1 MCDLIQ
7 NRQVSQVYLIV
18 YEGLQIGFPDVTF
31 QFFFIIDVNIQ
42 MMQDIS
48 NWTN

>member
-18 YEGLQIGFPDVTF
+18 YESLRIGFPDVTF
-31 QFFFIIDVNIQ
+31 
-42 MMQDIS
+42 
-48 NWTN
+48 

>member
-18 YEGLQIGFPDVTF
+18 YEGLQIGFPDVNF
-31 QFFFIIDVNIQ
+31 QFFFYWCQYPD
-42 MMQDIS
+42 DAGYF
-48 NWTN
+48 